1 MINNLF
7 KKRLFNTVRYIGII
21 FGLIVCLFP
30 IFIMV
35 TTSLKN
41 DVDSFSIPPKWIF
54 KPILTNYK
62 SILTEA
68 NFMKYFINSIV
79 VSVVSTFLS
88 IGASSLAAYSLARR
102 NFIGKRIFSGS
113 TFLMRM
119 IPPVILVVPV
129 FIMFRNLG
137 ILDSLVSLILV
148 YTALTMPFAIWVITI
163 FIGELPI
170 SLEESAYI
178 DGCSTF
184 QTFYKIVLPLIS
196 PGLSVAAIFTFRTAW
211 NEFILSL
218 ILTNRMTR
226 TLPVAVSLYITDTGT
241 EWGKITAIATI
252 IAIPAFFFTFFSAK
266 QLIAGMTAGSVKG

>member
-1 MINNLF
+1 
-7 KKRLFNTVRYIGII
+7 
-21 FGLIVCLFP
+21 
-30 IFIMV
+30 
-35 TTSLKN
+35 
-41 DVDSFSIPPKWIF
+41 
-54 KPILTNYK
+54 
-62 SILTEA
+62 
-68 NFMKYFINSIV
+68 
-79 VSVVSTFLS
+79 
-88 IGASSLAAYSLARR
+88 
-102 NFIGKRIFSGS
+102 
-113 TFLMRM
+113 
-119 IPPVILVVPV
+119 
-129 FIMFRNLG
+129 MFRNLG
-137 ILDSLVSLILV
+137 ILDSLFSLILV
-148 YTALTMPFAIWVITI
+148 YTALTMPFAIWVITT
-163 FIGELPI
+163 FISELPI

-252 IAIPAFFFTFFSAK
+252 IAVPAFFFTFFSAK